1 MPLDCTK
8 PRFQPRQWNMS
19 VGQPQH
25 EVRRFGHASNFC
37 AKSSLPLQPARH
49 THPFVWIGA
58 YAESLTPPAYHR
70 SHGSL
75 KRIARDLSQS
85 TGNQDFL
92 ALFNA
97 AEQLHVNFYENT
109 RSAAAVQAGILD
121 AADYVALAETHL
133 PAPPY

>member
-8 PRFQPRQWNMS
+8 PRFQPRQCNIS

-25 EVRRFGHASNFC
+25 EVRRFGHSSKLC
-37 AKSSLPLQPARH
+37 AKSSLPLQPAATLILSVDWGLRR
-49 THPFVWIGA
+49 
-58 YAESLTPPAYHR
+58 ESAPPAYHR

-97 AEQLHVNFYENT
+97 AEQIHVNFYENT

-121 AADYVALAETHL
+121 SADYVALAETHL

>member
-1 MPLDCTK
+1 MTTASYRTAAHHLLQQANVEFQLGDLRQASEKAWGAVAQITK
-8 PRFQPRQWNMS
+8 
-19 VGQPQH
+19 
-25 EVRRFGHASNFC
+25 
-37 AKSSLPLQPARH
+37 
-49 THPFVWIGA
+49 A

-97 AEQLHVNFYENT
+97 VEQLHVNFYENT

-121 AADYVALAETHL
+121 AADYVALAETQL

>member
-1 MPLDCTK
+1 MTTVTYRTAAHHLLRQANAELQLQDLRQASEKAWGAVAQITK
-8 PRFQPRQWNMS
+8 
-19 VGQPQH
+19 
-25 EVRRFGHASNFC
+25 
-37 AKSSLPLQPARH
+37 
-49 THPFVWIGA
+49 A

-75 KRIARDLSQS
+75 KRIARDLARR

-97 AEQLHVNFYENT
+97 VEQLHVNFYENT

-121 AADYVALAETHL
+121 DADYITLVEAQL
-133 PAPPY
+133 PAPP